1 MLDLETR
8 EKRRFFAVA
17 LHAADEIRHDMCH
30 KLASLIVNVVCV
42 DKNFA
47 DIGLEV
53 VANGADDQ
61 VAFLNDEEGSRIGA
75 AQRLAVAH

>member
-1 MLDLETR
+1 
-8 EKRRFFAVA
+8 
-17 LHAADEIRHDMCH
+17 MCH
-30 KLASLIVNVVCV
+30 KLASLLVNVVCV